1 LSHNDKKITENL
13 RDIAEKIKPLNNQMF
28 EVMIEAA
35 NKIEALEEDVNLYK
49 TMNEAHLWHI
59 YQRQKEFTQLKSHC
73 AIIEQH
79 MCGLCKSYFE
89 DKADVPSCE
98 GCNLVKGRE

>member
-1 LSHNDKKITENL
+1 MLYSNGSITKDLRESASKI
-13 RDIAEKIKPLNNQMF
+13 RPLNN
-28 EVMIEAA
+28 EIASILVGAA
-35 NKIEALEEDVNLYK
+35 NKIEALEEDVRLYK
-49 TMNEAHLWHI
+49 TINEAHEWNI
-59 YQRQKEFTQLKSHC
+59 YQQQKELIKLKSHC
-73 AIIEQH
+73 TIIEQH